1 MARNAKPKKRAD
13 VRHKP
18 GQTDLDARTRLRTVK
33 DKSGATL
40 TRHVYEQIRAEI
52 LTGKLRPGEKL
63 RTEVLRT
70 RFNTASSPVRE
81 ALNRLY
87 SAGFVTLEEQKGF
100 RVAPVSHEE
109 LQELVTARCWI
120 DGAAIR
126 ESIRRYDTSW
136 EENLILALHR
146 LSKISRPQGHAYS
159 AAWEH
164 LHKGFHMA
172 LISGCGNRWISRV
185 SAELFDAAERY
196 RLLAAGYIPGRN
208 ELEEHRA
215 IVDACM
221 ERQADKA
228 VQLLTLHYGKTH
240 EIVVGADSP
249 LLAIA

>member
-1 MARNAKPKKRAD
+1 MARNAKPKKRTGTGQKPNQPDAGAPAR
-13 VRHKP
+13 VRV
-18 GQTDLDARTRLRTVK
+18 VK

-40 TRHVYEQIRAEI
+40 TRHVYEQIRSEI
-52 LTGKLRPGEKL
+52 VTGKLRPGEKL
-63 RTEVLRT
+63 RTEFLRT

-87 SAGFVTLEEQKGF
+87 SAGFVTLEEQRGF
-100 RVAPVSHEE
+100 RVAPVSREE

-126 ESIRRYDTSW
+126 ESVRRFDTGW

-146 LSKISRPQGHAYS
+146 LSKIARPQGHAYS
-159 AAWEH
+159 ATWEN

-172 LISGCGNRWISRV
+172 LIGGCGNRWITRV

-208 ELEEHRA
+208 ELDEHRN
-215 IVDACM
+215 IVDACL
-221 ERQADKA
+221 ERNGDKA
-228 VQLLTLHYGKTH
+228 VQLLTLHYGKTY
-240 EIVVGADSP
+240 EVIVGAESP
-249 LLAIA
+249 VLAIA